1 MQIID
6 GRLLDSPLAGGW
18 GSLLARPVLDTH
30 SLEATVSAILQEVQ
44 EQGDQALRRLTE
56 RFDHV
61 LLGELEVSLPEAKA
75 AESVLSA
82 DLKQAIE
89 LAKRHIELF
98 HQAQVHTEQRVE
110 TSPGVSC
117 WRRAV
122 AIEKVGLYIPGGTA
136 PLFSTLLMLGVPAR
150 IAGCREVV
158 LCSPPNRQGRL
169 HPAILYAASLVGIRK
184 IFKVGGV
191 QAIGAMAFGTASIP
205 RVDKI
210 FGPGNQYVTCAK
222 QIVQRQGLAID
233 MPAGPSELAIYA
245 DQTANPI
252 FVAADLLS
260 QAEHGPDSQVVL
272 LSDSRAFLDQV
283 IPELERQLLLL
294 PRQDIAKKALQYCKL
309 VLVAD
314 ARQAMA
320 LLNAYAPEHLILASG
335 NADRLAEDVIN
346 AGSVFLGH
354 YSPESA
360 GDYASGTN
368 HVLPT
373 NGYAKAYSGVSVDSF
388 VKKISFQRIT
398 PQGLETIGRA
408 VELMAEAEGL
418 EGHARAI
425 MVRLHPQGVGKS

>member
-6 GRLLDSPLAGGW
+6 GRLLDPPLAGGW

-44 EQGDQALRRLTE
+44 EQGTRRRYADPA

-75 AESVLSA
+75 ARMGVAE
-82 DLKQAIE
+82 LKQAIE

-117 WRRAV
+117 WRRSCSHRKSG
-122 AIEKVGLYIPGGTA
+122 AIHTRWRSTSIFDITDVGSACSYRRLPRSGA
-136 PLFSTLLMLGVPAR
+136 LF
-150 IAGCREVV
+150 
-158 LCSPPNRQGRL
+158 PPDRQGRL

-222 QIVQRQGLAID
+222 KIVQRQGLAID

-245 DQTANPI
+245 DKTANPI

-283 IPELERQLLLL
+283 IPELEHQLLLL
-294 PRQDIAKKALQYCKL
+294 PRQDIAKKACGIP
-309 VLVAD
+309 
-314 ARQAMA
+314 
-320 LLNAYAPEHLILASG
+320 NS
-335 NADRLAEDVIN
+335 
-346 AGSVFLGH
+346 FLW
-354 YSPESA
+354 
-360 GDYASGTN
+360 
-368 HVLPT
+368 
-373 NGYAKAYSGVSVDSF
+373 
-388 VKKISFQRIT
+388 
-398 PQGLETIGRA
+398 
-408 VELMAEAEGL
+408 LM
-418 EGHARAI
+418 
-425 MVRLHPQGVGKS
+425 PDKPWPY